1 MEKTAVIKFIT
12 KNGKTYGYLGKD
24 LDVILP
30 KHDAMQGN
38 IEYMRG
44 VAYGLTFA
52 ISYYEDEYIER
63 AEIEEV
69 E

>member
-1 MEKTAVIKFIT
+1 MKTAVIKFIA
-12 KNGKTYGYLGKD
+12 KNGKTYGYLSEEKTI
-24 LDVILP
+24 VLP
-30 KHDAMQGN
+30 KRNAMQGN
-38 IEYMRG
+38 AEYMHG

-52 ISYYEDEYIER
+52 IRFYEDDFIDR

>member
-1 MEKTAVIKFIT
+1 MKTAVIKFIA
-12 KNGKTYGYLGKD
+12 KNGKTYGYLSKEETI
-24 LDVILP
+24 ILP
-30 KHDAMQGN
+30 KHNAMKGN
-38 IEYMRG
+38 TEYMRG

-52 ISYYEDEYIER
+52 IRYYEDEFIDR